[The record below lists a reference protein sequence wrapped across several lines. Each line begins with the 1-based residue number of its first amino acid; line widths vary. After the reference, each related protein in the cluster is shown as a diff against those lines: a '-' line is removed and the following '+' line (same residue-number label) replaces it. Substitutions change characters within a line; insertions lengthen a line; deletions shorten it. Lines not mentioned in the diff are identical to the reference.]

1 MWKLSDAR
9 DGQVTFPGRPGDG
22 ERRKNIFGPKSWNP
36 ISLGSIVFLQ
46 SQRTYRAVLCTELK
60 KPLVVRDVPSAL
72 LQSHEVRIH
81 VRCCGVNFADIL
93 ACQGLYQHQYP
104 LPFIPGMEFSGDVVE
119 TGKAVTNIKEGD
131 CVIGVANGKALAEEY
146 IADSKLLW
154 KIPQGVSYEQ
164 AAALPASYGTAILAL
179 KYRAQ
184 TQLGETVLVTA
195 AAGATGLA
203 VVDVAANVLKAKVIA
218 AAGSDSKC
226 HLAIQKGALESVNY
240 NEASLKEEVK
250 KLTANKGVDVVIDT
264 VGGDIFKQALHSLAF
279 KGRIVVV
286 GFAGGTIPS
295 IPANILLLKNISAL
309 GLFWGQYR
317 DEEFSVFSSTIS
329 SALSYYQEGQIQP
342 HIGGMFKLE
351 EVRKR
356 SLTSTVL
363 KLLQNFLDCPVD
375 NLYNNERKVLM
386 KLGE

>member
-1 MWKLSDAR
+1 MGSGVMWLHWCLAAR
-9 DGQVTFPGRPGDG
+9 SASRVAR
-22 ERRKNIFGPKSWNP
+22 RRKNIFGPKSWDP
-36 ISLGSIVFLQ
+36 ISPGSIVFLQ

-93 ACQGLYQHQYP
+93 ACQGLYQHQHP

-131 CVIGVANGKALAEEY
+131 CVIGVTNGKALAEEY

-218 AAGSDSKC
+218 AAGSDGKC

-240 NEASLKEEVK
+240 NEASLKEEAK

-264 VGGDIFKQALHSLAF
+264 VGGDIFNQALHSLAF

-309 GLFWGQYR
+309 GLFWGRYR
-317 DEEFSVFSSTIS
+317 DEDFPVFSATIS

-342 HIGGMFKLE
+342 HIGGVFKLE
-351 EVRKR
+351 EVNEAFAHVIQRK
-356 SLTSTVL
+356 STGKIVISI
-363 KLLQNFLDCPVD
+363 D
-375 NLYNNERKVLM
+375 
-386 KLGE
+386 